1 MHAHTHTHTST
12 SVCYAHCMH
21 TTSAHLH
28 MTHTHTHSEAQVEA
42 FGAFLR
48 AMKNNLAKMR
58 VKFIDHCD
66 QMSGREYLQ

>member
-1 MHAHTHTHTST
+1 MHACMRARAHTHTHT
-12 SVCYAHCMH
+12 
-21 TTSAHLH
+21 
-28 MTHTHTHSEAQVEA
+28 HTHSHSEAQVEA